1 MKKTLLYLFVFV
13 AIQFA
18 ASLGMQALFRLFD
31 PSPGLMTL
39 QMLLSMSLFAVMT
52 IAVFLYTRWSLVSPH
67 YLRTRPWAVLCWS
80 VLAALGAIIPSVW
93 LQEQLPTLPNVMEE
107 SFSMILKGRW
117 GYVVVGLL
125 APVAEEIVFRG
136 AILRTL
142 LQKFGPWKAIWI
154 SAVLF
159 ALVHGNPAQM
169 PHALL
174 VGLLLGWMYWRTGS
188 ILPGIAYHWVN
199 NSVAYLLYNILPNP
213 DATLVELAG
222 GNSTKVLL
230 WLLCS
235 LCILVPSLLQLH
247 QRMERK

>member
-1 MKKTLLYLFVFV
+1 MKKPLLYLFVFV

-39 QMLLSMSLFAVMT
+39 QMLVSMSLFAVVT
-52 IAVFLYTRWSLVSPH
+52 IAVFLYTKWSLVSPH

-93 LQEQLPTLPNVMEE
+93 LQEQLPVLPNVMEE

-142 LQKFGPWKAIWI
+142 LQKFGPWQAIWI

-159 ALVHGNPAQM
+159 ALVHGEKLRE
-169 PHALL
+169 PHREIVIHLGAGHEVERLHL
-174 VGLLLGWMYWRTGS
+174 VFQV
-188 ILPGIAYHWVN
+188 H
-199 NSVAYLLYNILPNP
+199 VAVIVDFRLVAHLFE
-213 DATLVELAG
+213 DAFDFLFLFVHRLKCE
-222 GNSTKVLL
+222 V
-230 WLLCS
+230 
-235 LCILVPSLLQLH
+235 
-247 QRMERK
+247 

>member
-1 MKKTLLYLFVFV
+1 
-13 AIQFA
+13 
-18 ASLGMQALFRLFD
+18 
-31 PSPGLMTL
+31 
-39 QMLLSMSLFAVMT
+39 
-52 IAVFLYTRWSLVSPH
+52 
-67 YLRTRPWAVLCWS
+67 
-80 VLAALGAIIPSVW
+80 
-93 LQEQLPTLPNVMEE
+93 
-107 SFSMILKGRW
+107 
-117 GYVVVGLL
+117 
-125 APVAEEIVFRG
+125 
-136 AILRTL
+136 
-142 LQKFGPWKAIWI
+142 
-154 SAVLF
+154 
-159 ALVHGNPAQM
+159 M